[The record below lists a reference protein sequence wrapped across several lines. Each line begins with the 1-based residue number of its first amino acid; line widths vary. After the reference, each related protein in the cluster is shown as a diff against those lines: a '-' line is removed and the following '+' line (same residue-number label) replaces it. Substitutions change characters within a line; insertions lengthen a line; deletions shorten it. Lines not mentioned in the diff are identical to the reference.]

1 MNSPPEGT
9 VNTKCCKYRCVYCTL
24 SHFRCMVRGIP
35 FYVAYLTPILV
46 IAIGNFVVMIMSFKK
61 IFHKSA
67 TGKAST
73 MDAAK
78 KLRIA
83 AACTVIMGVTWVL
96 GVFALG
102 ELTFTFQLLFTIFNS
117 LQGLF
122 IFIFYCALSQ
132 DVQKEWRKL
141 LCGYSDSALTST
153 GKVSSSS
160 HVKDSSKD
168 SSKGLTKSTSLDNSK
183 GRTPIGTSTIA
194 DTGRSKSVGSKP
206 AEVSVGYD
214 NLAQFSQQEDVPIRR
229 FPVEVD
235 DTSNDEGND
244 KVRYHVTFEIPAGM
258 SDGSKSSSDSKN
270 KMLWTAVL
278 GQSNKAADMKDERED
293 DVIRTKDVEHENE
306 TGGENEASGM
316 LNDETDNVIDPD
328 EVVLKDEADDLSEA
342 NDKGS
347 FEMSVIRKEE
357 EDMIRTDEETVL
369 QSSDVLGS
377 SEDVDKVE
385 LTEKLEGIENKRPS
399 QQKTTVYRG
408 NWSFQRTVKEPKHYQ
423 R

>member
-1 MNSPPEGT
+1 
-9 VNTKCCKYRCVYCTL
+9 
-24 SHFRCMVRGIP
+24 
-35 FYVAYLTPILV
+35 
-46 IAIGNFVVMIMSFKK
+46 MIMSFKK

-67 TGKAST
+67 AGKATT

-141 LCGYSDSALTST
+141 LCEYSDSILTST
-153 GKVSSSS
+153 GKVSTSS
-160 HVKDSSKD
+160 HVKDGSKD
-168 SSKGLTKSTSLDNSK
+168 SSKGLTKSTSLGNSK
-183 GRTPIGTSTIA
+183 GRKSNETTNIA

-214 NLAQFSQQEDVPIRR
+214 NLAQFSQHEDVPIRR

-235 DTSNDEGND
+235 DTSNDEEND
-244 KVRYHVTFEIPAGM
+244 KIRYHVTFEIPAGK
-258 SDGSKSSSDSKN
+258 SDRSRSSSDSEA
-270 KMLWTAVL
+270 KMSWTAVL
-278 GQSNKAADMKDERED
+278 GQSNKAAEMKDEKQD
-293 DVIRTKDVEHENE
+293 DVIRTKDIEHENE
-306 TGGENEASGM
+306 TGGVNEASGL
-316 LNDETDNVIDPD
+316 LNEETDNVISPY
-328 EVVLKDEADDLSEA
+328 EAVLKDEADDLSEA

-347 FEMSVIRKEE
+347 FEMSVIRKGEA
-357 EDMIRTDEETVL
+357 DMIRTEEETEL
-369 QSSDVLGS
+369 QSSDCLKN
-377 SEDVDKVE
+377 SEDVDKDE
-385 LTEKLEGIENKRPS
+385 FTEKEEGIENKRPS

-408 NWSFQRTVKEPKHYQ
+408 NWSFQRTVKEPNHY
-423 R
+423 